1 MLLPLL
7 LLLLCCTLD
16 KGTCLDQL
24 KLCNFLRLHP
34 ALAALHH
41 VAGGR
46 WKTGMPQ
53 YETALQEL
61 SLVVCSTVQRQI
73 HDLVFRRKLL
83 KTAKAFESGKNANK
97 LDKRMCRIRGY
108 AGFVLTPVGI

>member
-1 MLLPLL
+1 MLLPLPL

-41 VAGGR
+41 AGMG
-46 WKTGMPQ
+46 
-53 YETALQEL
+53 ALP
-61 SLVVCSTVQRQI
+61 VQ
-73 HDLVFRRKLL
+73 
-83 KTAKAFESGKNANK
+83 GN
-97 LDKRMCRIRGY
+97 
-108 AGFVLTPVGI
+108 